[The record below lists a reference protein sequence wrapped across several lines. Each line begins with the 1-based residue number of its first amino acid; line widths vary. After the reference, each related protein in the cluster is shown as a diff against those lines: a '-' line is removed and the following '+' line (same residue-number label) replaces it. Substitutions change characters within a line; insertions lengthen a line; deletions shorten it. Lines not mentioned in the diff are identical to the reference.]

1 MQTQQLVTVF
11 LIAFSV
17 PQRHFQT
24 NKQYKV
30 KTFSITTQQK
40 MWSILEYTLKDNV
53 FLRKICFLLCLAAQ
67 AVSPWVYFSLCTPP
81 RCLYLFTV
89 WISFLVM
96 KVGWVD
102 GFLLK
107 STDISFVFAVLR
119 MRFALSH
126 HLIKCSV
133 AHVFPLHH
141 IRGLL
146 NLDHLHA

>member
-1 MQTQQLVTVF
+1 MQTQLLVTVF

-17 PQRHFQT
+17 PRRHFQT

-40 MWSILEYTLKDNV
+40 MWSILEYTLKDKI

-81 RCLYLFTV
+81 RCLYLFTE
-89 WISFLVM
+89 WI
-96 KVGWVD
+96 WVD

-119 MRFALSH
+119 MSTLTPFNKMFSGACPSSPSYKRLSKSGSSAC
-126 HLIKCSV
+126 LINVC
-133 AHVFPLHH
+133 
-141 IRGLL
+141 
-146 NLDHLHA
+146 